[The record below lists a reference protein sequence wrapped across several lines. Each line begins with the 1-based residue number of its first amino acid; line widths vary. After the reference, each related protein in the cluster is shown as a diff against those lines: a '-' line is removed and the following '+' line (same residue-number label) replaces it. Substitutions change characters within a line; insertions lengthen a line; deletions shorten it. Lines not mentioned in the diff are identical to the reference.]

1 MEGGLTYY
9 DLYSDR
15 CSWQDILHNLPWKD
29 FKTREDGKMVKV
41 RLQGTTCEIK
51 RMKRCIE
58 RNKRIKVISVS
69 DAFPNKGTKKYFRQ
83 YMDVM
88 IDPNSEKKAV
98 NQ

>member
-1 MEGGLTYY
+1 
-9 DLYSDR
+9 
-15 CSWQDILHNLPWKD
+15 
-29 FKTREDGKMVKV
+29 MVKV

-69 DAFPNKGTKKYFRQ
+69 DTFSNKGTKKYFRQ

-88 IDPNSEKKAV
+88 IDPPPDRQSAYSGEDIL
-98 NQ
+98 

>member
-1 MEGGLTYY
+1 
-9 DLYSDR
+9 
-15 CSWQDILHNLPWKD
+15 
-29 FKTREDGKMVKV
+29 MVKI

-58 RNKRIKVISVS
+58 RNKRLRIVS
-69 DAFPNKGTKKYFRQ
+69 ASDVFPNKGTKKYFRQ

-88 IDPNSEKKAV
+88 IDANCKKAV

>member
-1 MEGGLTYY
+1 
-9 DLYSDR
+9 
-15 CSWQDILHNLPWKD
+15 
-29 FKTREDGKMVKV
+29 MVKI

-58 RNKRIKVISVS
+58 RNKRLRIVS
-69 DAFPNKGTKKYFRQ
+69 ASEVFPNKGTRKYFRQ

-88 IDPNSEKKAV
+88 IDANCKKAV

>member
-15 CSWQDILHNLPWKD
+15 CSWRDILHNLPWKD

-58 RNKRIKVISVS
+58 RNKRIKVIIFNIYNLS
-69 DAFPNKGTKKYFRQ
+69 DIG
-83 YMDVM
+83 
-88 IDPNSEKKAV
+88 
-98 NQ
+98 

>member
-1 MEGGLTYY
+1 
-9 DLYSDR
+9 
-15 CSWQDILHNLPWKD
+15 
-29 FKTREDGKMVKV
+29 MVKV

-69 DAFPNKGTKKYFRQ
+69 DAFPNKGTKKYCRQ